1 MNTPARRLPHV
12 SARRLRVVRGVLA
25 LLQKPSPRLAARVA
39 LRLFLTPVRRKLNP
53 ADEAGMYAARQHFL
67 RCANGDRIRVYEWGE
82 GARTVLVLHG
92 WGSHAARFTTM
103 VSALTAR
110 GWRVLAPDAPGHG
123 ESHGSTSSLPQFI
136 QALDAA
142 VEQLG
147 PVHACIG
154 HSMGS
159 LALSMRITDATRPP
173 MPSLS
178 QAVLISTPS
187 GIPFLLESFEQL
199 FGIDAATR
207 IQCLHL
213 LAQRFGG
220 MPDRYM
226 ALAEGTHLDLPVLLV
241 HDEADDVV
249 PCEHSRQM
257 LPRLTR
263 GRLLTTRGL
272 GHSGLLRDP
281 STIAAIADFLDGPR
295 IAPDSTGAPGT

>member
-1 MNTPARRLPHV
+1 MSRPEGCAWC
-12 SARRLRVVRGVLA
+12 AAVLA

-173 MPSLS
+173 IPTLA

-207 IQCLHL
+207 IQCLEL
-213 LAQRFGG
+213 LAQRFGST
-220 MPDRYM
+220 
-226 ALAEGTHLDLPVLLV
+226 A
-241 HDEADDVV
+241 
-249 PCEHSRQM
+249 RQIHGA
-257 LPRLTR
+257 
-263 GRLLTTRGL
+263 GRRHAYSTCRCCWCTTRPTM
-272 GHSGLLRDP
+272 SCP
-281 STIAAIADFLDGPR
+281 ASTAGRCCRAPASRPAAHHAG
-295 IAPDSTGAPGT
+295 TGAQRPAARPVDDRGYRGFPRWA